1 MPSAPARAAL
11 NAFPL
16 TPLRDDRLDEAAL
29 VRIVERLAAAG
40 VDAITVLGS
49 TGSGAYLDRAE
60 RARVVRLAVDAAG
73 DVPVHAGVSAL
84 RTAHALAFAEDA
96 AAAGARGLLLA
107 PQSYQP
113 LTDDDVAH
121 LYADVTAAT
130 ELPVVVYDNPG
141 TTRFTFSTALYGRV
155 AALPGVVSLKIPGV
169 PADPWA
175 AAERVAEIRT
185 AVPTHV
191 GVGVSGDA
199 FGAAGLI
206 AGCDTWYSVIAGT
219 LPEPAVRIT
228 RAVREGRPAD
238 ALTESERLAPLWDLF
253 ARHGSLRVTAAA
265 AEHLG
270 HAAPGCLPRPLLG
283 LGPADR
289 AEVAGVVDRVLDG
302 EPATRP

>member
-1 MPSAPARAAL
+1 MLPAPARAAL

-16 TPLRDDRLDEAAL
+16 APLRDDRLDEAAL
-29 VRIVERLAAAG
+29 VRIIRRLAAAG

-49 TGSGAYLDRAE
+49 TGAGAYLDRAE
-60 RARVVRLAVDAAG
+60 RQRVVRLAVDAAG

-113 LTDDDVAH
+113 LTDDDVAG

-130 ELPVVVYDNPG
+130 ELPVTVYDNPT

-155 AALPGVVSLKIPGV
+155 AALPDVVSLKIPGV
-169 PADPWA
+169 SADPSEA
-175 AAERVAEIRT
+175 RARVAEIRA
-185 AVPTHV
+185 AVPARV
-191 GVGVSGDA
+191 SVGVSGDA
-199 FGAAGLI
+199 GGAAGLI

-219 LPEPAVRIT
+219 LPEPALRIT
-228 RAVREGRPAD
+228 HAVREGRHED
-238 ALTESERLAPLWDLF
+238 ALAESERLAPLWDLF

-270 HAAPGCLPRPLLG
+270 LAAPGCLPRPLLG
-283 LGPADR
+283 LGAADR
-289 AEVAGVVDRVLDG
+289 AEVADVVGRLLGDG
-302 EPATRP
+302 A